1 LDDVVEFLAWSDDVE
16 ACADDTNDPD
26 GDDVG
31 TDAGGLA
38 FCLTAAAV
46 TSVLA
51 GLLGAAAAKGMT
63 LATDDFFTPL
73 PPTVLPPT
81 PAQELLSVALE
92 PPVTVHNDEDRS
104 DDAANEAAARRG
116 LGGAGFGLWF
126 EGGKGASAP

>member
-1 LDDVVEFLAWSDDVE
+1 MALLDDVVEFFACSDDVE

-31 TDAGGLA
+31 TDAGGGLA

-51 GLLGAAAAKGMT
+51 GLLGAAAAAEGMT

-81 PAQELLSVALE
+81 PAHELLSAALE
-92 PPVTVHNDEDRS
+92 PPTEIMIRTYKYRV
-104 DDAANEAAARRG
+104 
-116 LGGAGFGLWF
+116 F
-126 EGGKGASAP
+126 

>member
-1 LDDVVEFLAWSDDVE
+1 MLLLSMSLPLVALLDDVVEFLAWSDDVE

-51 GLLGAAAAKGMT
+51 GLLGAALAEGMT

-81 PAQELLSVALE
+81 PAHELFSVALE
-92 PPVTVHNDEDRS
+92 PPT
-104 DDAANEAAARRG
+104 G
-116 LGGAGFGLWF
+116 IMI
-126 EGGKGASAP
+126 